1 MAYKNLSMEIFIK
14 VNIRRE
20 SFMVKGNIV
29 GPTDLHMKVISLRE
43 VDKARVIGNLR
54 EKAAIYIQ
62 GDIKAIK
69 NQDMEDISG
78 LMGAFTKVISKMI
91 SSN

>member
-20 SFMVKGNIV
+20 SFMVKENIV
-29 GPTDLHMKVISLRE
+29 GPTVLHMKVILLRE
-43 VDKARVIGNLR
+43 VDKAKVIGNLR
-54 EKAAIYIQ
+54 EKAVIYTQ
-62 GDIKAIK
+62 ADIKMIK
-69 NQDMEDISG
+69 NQAMVGISG
-78 LMGAFTKVISKMI
+78 LMGAFIKVISKMI